1 MNEMIRLLPL
11 IKTNCKLIKD
21 LHIRPETMELQE
33 ETIEDTGINKDFLDM
48 THKCMGEK

>member
-21 LHIRPETMELQE
+21 LHIRPET
-33 ETIEDTGINKDFLDM
+33 IEDTGINKDFLDM